1 MTATPRMRADQSALL
16 VIDVQER
23 LLPHIHDWQRVLEH
37 CEWLVQV
44 AQRLGVPVAATE
56 QYPKGI
62 GRLHPRLAQCLPAG
76 ATGEKIHFS
85 CVAGNCLPGLPGME
99 RPQIVVCGVESHVC
113 VLQTVLDL
121 AAAGKQ
127 VFVVAEAVGSRDPA
141 HKALA
146 LERMRAQG
154 VTIVCREMVAFEWL
168 AAAGTAQF
176 RDISKN
182 FLKSQASAGPSQGS
196 ASQQPGVGVAHEH
209 PSPPPGRGVGGGG

>member
-1 MTATPRMRADQSALL
+1 MPTPLMRAETSALL
-16 VIDVQER
+16 VIDLQER
-23 LLPHIHDWQRVLEH
+23 LLPHIHDWQRVLGH
-37 CEWLVQV
+37 VDWLVQV
-44 AQRLGVPVAATE
+44 AQRLVVPVAATE

-62 GRLHPRLAQCLPAG
+62 GHTHADVAARLPAA

-85 CVAGNCLPGLPGME
+85 CVAGNCLAGLPGME
-99 RPQIVVCGVESHVC
+99 RPQVVVCGTEAHVC

-146 LERMRAQG
+146 LERMRAHG
-154 VTIVCREMVAFEWL
+154 VQIVCREMVAFEWL
-168 AAAGTAQF
+168 GQAGTEQF

-182 FLKSQASAGPSQGS
+182 FLK
-196 ASQQPGVGVAHEH
+196 
-209 PSPPPGRGVGGGG
+209 